1 MIQDHFNRIPR
12 LLTMPH
18 PNIDLDD
25 DARLPFM
32 KSPYGVADEDDPAEG
47 DEDAMDHPT
56 ALERMQDAIPPDAIE
71 LGCLE
76 YEIDHS
82 PGLSWRIEDHFY
94 LIPINPAAGAWSVI
108 RVTWD
113 DNWGRY
119 DWSKDATGKGFA
131 DAKDAA
137 RAMVK
142 ALFDRWHGD
151 AEEEESPAAEARH
164 AFLSR
169 L

>member
-1 MIQDHFNRIPR
+1 
-12 LLTMPH
+12 MPQ

-32 KSPYGVADEDDPAEG
+32 KSPYGVADEDDHAEA
-47 DEDAMDHPT
+47 DESDEEEMDHPA

-94 LIPINPAAGAWSVI
+94 LIPINPAAGAWSVVRI
-108 RVTWD
+108 TWD
-113 DNWGRY
+113 DNYGRY
-119 DWSKDATGKGFA
+119 DWCKDATGKGFA
-131 DAKDAA
+131 DAKHAA
-137 RAMVK
+137 RTMVK

-151 AEEEESPAAEARH
+151 TEEEESPAAEARH
-164 AFLSR
+164 AFLRR